1 MNNDNCNLTD
11 QQRKE
16 GLRCRGFFC
25 APCRK
30 FISDNDN
37 KIIDNHINQML
48 DRENKALIKKLDRA
62 LQLLREL
69 DYCLSIRPATASMP
83 EVCVDIKGGFS
94 ERIKEILKEQG

>member
-48 DRENKALIKKLDRA
+48 DRENKALIRKLVDA
-62 LQLLREL
+62 HQLLREL
-69 DYCLSIRPATASMP
+69 DAEIEAYGIA
-83 EVCVDIKGGFS
+83 EIVDEAEWHKQ
-94 ERIKEILKEQG
+94 IKEILKEQG